1 MVKGILIEEQFDS
14 TNENGQLA
22 LFSSHFR
29 KEAIIMKEI
38 TTEKLRRF
46 NLIMG
51 GLHLIQGIAMLFL
64 ATNVIQKIGEF
75 SPEISQFYLA
85 FNPETRS
92 LETASRVLF
101 ELPFGVMV
109 ASFLFISAI
118 AHALVSIP
126 KKLNE
131 IYNADLAK
139 GINKFRWFEYAL
151 SSSIMIVLIAT
162 LFGIY
167 DIASLIL
174 IFIVNATM
182 NLFGLVMEQLNVG
195 RSKDNIE
202 WGPFIWGSI
211 AGVAPW
217 IAILLYM
224 FGTGNFGEVPW
235 FVWAIVGTYFV
246 AFNTF
251 PINMILQYKKVGKWA
266 DHLYGERVYIVLSL
280 VAKSILAW
288 LVLFG
293 AMQP

>member
-1 MVKGILIEEQFDS
+1 VDGTAYCHYFTIITERR
-14 TNENGQLA
+14 N
-22 LFSSHFR
+22 
-29 KEAIIMKEI
+29 IIMKEI

-51 GLHLIQGIAMLFL
+51 GLHLVQGIAMLFL

-118 AHALVSIP
+118 AHALISIP
-126 KKLNE
+126 KKLNAV
-131 IYNADLAK
+131 YNADLAK

-182 NLFGLVMEQLNVG
+182 NLFGLVMEQLNEG
-195 RSKDNIE
+195 HSKDNIQ

-211 AGVAPW
+211 AGIAPW

-266 DHLYGERVYIVLSL
+266 DYLYGERVYIVLSL

>member
-14 TNENGQLA
+14 MNENGQLA

-29 KEAIIMKEI
+29 KEGIIMKEI

-51 GLHLIQGIAMLFL
+51 GLHLVQGIAMLFL

-101 ELPFGVMV
+101 ELPFGVLV

-118 AHALVSIP
+118 AHALISIP
-126 KKLNE
+126 KNLNA
-131 IYNADLAK
+131 IYNADLEK

-182 NLFGLVMEQLNVG
+182 NLFGLVMEQLNAG
-195 RSKDNIE
+195 HSKDNIQ

-211 AGVAPW
+211 AGIAPW

-266 DHLYGERVYIVLSL
+266 DYLYGERVYIVLSL

>member
-51 GLHLIQGIAMLFL
+51 GLHLIQGITMLFL

-131 IYNADLAK
+131 IYNADLVK

-266 DHLYGERVYIVLSL
+266 DYLYGERVYIVLSL

>member
-131 IYNADLAK
+131 IYNADLTK
-139 GINKFRWFEYAL
+139 GINKFRWFEYSL

-266 DHLYGERVYIVLSL
+266 DYLYGERVYIVLSL